1 MRISSILLLS
11 AVAIGATPRESVT
24 LSIPAHEKD
33 RRYVLAE
40 APLPKSMKPPFAVK
54 DKESGNSLACQW
66 DETTLRILVGAIP
79 AGAKK
84 SLLVE
89 HFEGERV
96 PGMALKDDPG
106 GWISVQAPGREITR
120 YHTGAL
126 AEKHKKPFFYPLIG
140 HGVNVLR
147 EYPIGPGKE
156 GEAKDHPHHTGMYHA
171 FGDVNGK
178 EYWSKIPIT
187 PRKILKKEAG
197 QAYARI
203 VAENA
208 WGEDLV
214 ETQDVLVLNAGED
227 AVVDWTI
234 TLKAA
239 NGPVVFGKDQKMA
252 KEGSFAL
259 RVAAGM
265 SQAKGDAPEIMSDS
279 KGNKGEKAI
288 RGDTAPWVD
297 YVAEVDGKKVGV
309 TVMNHPSS
317 FRYPTTWHARAYG
330 LFAANPWYVTEAEEG
345 AKKRGEKF
353 DRVGPNTLAAGESL
367 TIRYRVYVHE
377 GNSAVGKVADAF
389 EGYANAKAVAE

>member
-1 MRISSILLLS
+1 MRVLAILALSSLAAARAPKES
-11 AVAIGATPRESVT
+11 AT

-40 APLPKSMKPPFAVK
+40 APLPGNVAPPFVAK
-54 DKESGNSLACQW
+54 DKDTGKTLACQW
-66 DETTLRILVGAIP
+66 DEKTLRVLVGAIS
-79 AGAKK
+79 AGTKK
-84 SLLVE
+84 SIVVE
-89 HFEGERV
+89 HGEADKI

-120 YHTGAL
+120 YHTGAP

-156 GEAKDHPHHTGMYHA
+156 GETKDHPHHTGMYHA
-171 FGDVNGK
+171 FGEVNGK
-178 EYWSKIPIT
+178 DYWSKNPIA
-187 PRKILKKEAG
+187 PKKVLKKEAG
-197 QAYARI
+197 PAYARI

-214 ETQDVLVLNAGED
+214 ETQDVMVLNSGED

-239 NGPVVFGKDQKMA
+239 KDAVLGKDQKMA

-259 RVAAGM
+259 RLVAGM
-265 SQAKGDAPEIMSDS
+265 SQAKGDAPEMMSDS

-297 YVAEVDGKKVGV
+297 YIGDVEGKKVGV
-309 TVMNHPSS
+309 SVMNHPSS

-330 LFAANPWYVTEAEEG
+330 LFAANPWYVTEAEEA
-345 AKKRGEKF
+345 AKKRGDKF
-353 DRVGPNTLAAGESL
+353 DRVGQNTLAAGETL

-377 GNSAVGKVADAF
+377 GNSAVGKVADVF
-389 EGYANAKAVAE
+389 EGYTTARAAAE